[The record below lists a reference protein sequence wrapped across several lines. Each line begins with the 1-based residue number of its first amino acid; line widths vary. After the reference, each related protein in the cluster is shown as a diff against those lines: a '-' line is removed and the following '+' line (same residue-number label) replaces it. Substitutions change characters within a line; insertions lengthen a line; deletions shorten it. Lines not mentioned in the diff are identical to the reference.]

1 MTVETLRSFPPD
13 DRMTPIIEPVL
24 ALKNPTFLEVD
35 AIITR
40 TVGGP
45 RPTFPFPT
53 ALAYCAYTLF
63 TYQKRIFT
71 VHPLTLTGQH
81 ASSHKHPH
89 KIRVPF
95 LAINAADDPIVAH
108 NPTDETEHSTTCAL
122 AVTPYGGHLG
132 WFTGGGFLTGLF
144 GRGVPPDRWV
154 RAPALE
160 FLRACAEDF
169 VRDEWHGMEKGGRD
183 RVVRDDGFVLEK
195 GKEGI
200 VGFKVV
206 EEGIVIRGAE
216 DTTAGD
222 LIAGL

>member
-1 MTVETLRSFPPD
+1 
-13 DRMTPIIEPVL
+13 MTPIIEPVL

-45 RPTFPFPT
+45 RPTFPLPT
-53 ALAYCAYTLF
+53 ALAYCTYTLSSSLCTRKTIQRF
-63 TYQKRIFT
+63 ALI
-71 VHPLTLTGQH
+71 LTGKY

-108 NPTDETEHSTTCAL
+108 NPTEETEHSTTCAL

-132 WFTGGGFLTGLF
+132 WFQGGAFLAGLF
-144 GRGVPPDRWV
+144 GRGLPPDRWV
-154 RAPALE
+154 RAPVLE
-160 FLRACAEDF
+160 FLRACAEDL
-169 VRDEWHGMEKGGRD
+169 VRDEAHGTGRGGRD
-183 RVVRDDGFVLEK
+183 RFVRDDGFVLEK
-195 GKEGI
+195 GKEDI

-206 EEGIVIRGAE
+206 EEGIIIRGAE
-216 DTTAGD
+216 DTTADD